1 MRCPWNLLLKVSVG
15 IMPVLIMGCSNASS
29 GSGPKAG
36 ATVAVSTNGTSITG
50 GAQPDAGGGAPL
62 TGGETGSS
70 SSTGGKTGGVGS
82 LATTATGGTAGSGGA
97 LSSSGGSRTG
107 STDAL
112 GGGGGSG
119 GISTM
124 GGAVAGQT
132 SSVSSAG
139 GTFTGSTLVGGTLA
153 GGTTAN
159 GDDTSGSSVTGGI
172 TATGGSRSSASNTAT
187 STGRTAPPYPAR
199 FVGNI
204 DTNNKAISA
213 DFAKY
218 WDQFT
223 PENIGKW
230 GSVQGQGQDTFTWSS
245 LDASYK
251 YAEEN
256 DIVFKEHSFIWGAGE
271 AFWLNND
278 NIVEAA
284 KTWMKT
290 FCERYPKTRLIDV
303 VNEPLHV
310 VPGYAQGLR
319 QGGTGYVWIAN
330 VFKMAREA
338 CPNAILILNDYN
350 QCEYANENQR
360 TIDLV
365 ATLRSMDAPIDAIG
379 CESHDAAKVPVSKF
393 KGFMDK
399 IASDTGLPI
408 YITEFDIGLAD
419 DEQQRAQYADYF
431 TMFWDDPAVKGAT
444 IWGYIVNATWRA
456 NTGIMTREGTM
467 RPAMT
472 WLMNFLK
479 R

>member
-1 MRCPWNLLLKVSVG
+1 MRCPLNLCLKATVG
-15 IMPVLIMGCSNASS
+15 IIPVLLMGCSNASS
-29 GSGPKAG
+29 GLGPKAG
-36 ATVAVSTNGTSITG
+36 SATGVATTGSSITG
-50 GAQPDAGGGAPL
+50 GAQVDAGGTPL
-62 TGGETGSS
+62 TGSDTGTLTSTGGNTGSAGSSASMLTSGTAGTSGSLSSPGGSRTGSS
-70 SSTGGKTGGVGS
+70 SAVGGGGVTAGSSATGGSVVAGQSGAPSGGSIGGS
-82 LATTATGGTAGSGGA
+82 IASSATAAAGTIATAGTTATGGTSATST
-97 LSSSGGSRTG
+97 SRTG
-107 STDAL
+107 
-112 GGGGGSG
+112 
-119 GISTM
+119 
-124 GGAVAGQT
+124 
-132 SSVSSAG
+132 
-139 GTFTGSTLVGGTLA
+139 
-153 GGTTAN
+153 
-159 GDDTSGSSVTGGI
+159 
-172 TATGGSRSSASNTAT
+172 
-187 STGRTAPPYPAR
+187 PPYPAR

-204 DTNNKAISA
+204 DTNNKAISG

-256 DIVFKEHSFIWGAGE
+256 NIVFKEHSFIWGAGE

-379 CESHDAAKVPVSKF
+379 CESHDAAKVSVSKF

-399 IASDTGLPI
+399 IANDTGLPI
-408 YITEFDIGLAD
+408 YITEFDIGLSD

-431 TMFWDDPAVKGAT
+431 PMFWDDPAVKGVT
-444 IWGYIVNATWRA
+444 IWGYITGRTWRTG
-456 NTGIMTREGTM
+456 TGIMSSEGTM